1 MNKKELVLK
10 TFHNE
15 QLKSYCA
22 GFWHHFM
29 EDELVDGYHH
39 PEYVEQNLAGAK
51 NSKRNL
57 IRIL

>member
-15 QLKSYCA
+15 PTEKLLC
-22 GFWHHFM
+22 GFWHHFL
-29 EDELVDGYHH
+29 EDELVDGLHH

-51 NSKRNL
+51 KFKEEFDL
-57 IRIL
+57 